1 MSFLVT
7 IRRAGRVVAT
17 YPGIG
22 NSFDLHAA
30 AIDRFGPCSVS
41 VVRRPC

>member
-1 MSFLVT
+1 MSFLITV
-7 IRRAGRVVAT
+7 RNAGRVIAS
-17 YPGIG
+17 YAGIG

-41 VVRRPC
+41 VVVQR